1 MIPRDLLE
9 KYNIPEE
16 QVADAVETAISCTLS
31 TMFRMDVLVRLDR
44 NLEVVAIN
52 RAHVDAELIQI
63 DPTEI
68 SKQGRRQ
75 IRRQITLEL
84 EKRQALHECN
94 HLHSLRGQVIK
105 GEIRK
110 ISSNGEV
117 TVALEV
123 DDHFRLLTLTGVC
136 PARYLPPKERG
147 RFNLGEI
154 RVFLVTS
161 VLSVQKRGRFK
172 VQIRLSRTSK
182 SLPELLLKQ
191 ATELQGIRCLKR
203 IAGAFCEIETVKFLP
218 KAAIKA
224 VGEELQERIIIRV
237 LESNKSTRTKHPGR
251 HRRLSRQS
259 R

>member
-1 MIPRDLLE
+1 MISRDLLV
-9 KYNIPEE
+9 KYNLPEE
-16 QVADAVETAISCTLS
+16 QVTDAVETAISRTLS
-31 TMFRMDVLVRLDR
+31 AMFRMDVLVQLGS

-52 RAHVDAELIQI
+52 RTHVDAEPIQI

-75 IRRQITLEL
+75 IRRQIALEL

-94 HLHSLRGQVIK
+94 HLHSLRGQAIK

-110 ISSNGEV
+110 VAPNGEV

-136 PARYLPPKERG
+136 PARYLPSKERG

-154 RVFLVTS
+154 RAFLVTS
-161 VLSVQKRGRFK
+161 VLAVQKQGRFK

-182 SLPELLLKQ
+182 ALPELLLRQ
-191 ATELQGIRCLKR
+191 ATELQGIHCLKR

-218 KAAIKA
+218 KDAIKS
-224 VGEELQERIIIRV
+224 VGEELQERIIVRV
-237 LESNKSTRTKHPGR
+237 LEAKKRGR
-251 HRRLSRQS
+251 K
-259 R
+259 